1 MRQKL
6 ADVGMNLRRKLLIIT
21 VKRREKKKKQLLLSK
36 REGKRE
42 SAQLK
47 LYSLQMDNWVP
58 FTTASAMEVMQ
69 EHSANPVK
77 SDFSNLVTHSVS
89 ASHVKTNPQLLST
102 QNEVLTQL
110 SVLLNVQLDS
120 ILLRSILT
128 VKTLLELLLQE

>member
-1 MRQKL
+1 
-6 ADVGMNLRRKLLIIT
+6 MNLRRKLLIIT

-42 SAQLK
+42 LAQLK

-69 EHSANPVK
+69 EHSVNPVK

-110 SVLLNVQLDS
+110 SVLLNVQQDS